1 MSDIRVFV
9 TFPESTAVFAGETL
23 QCKITFKNVS
33 QKSGPKGQPSSLLG
47 SPRSNGYTPGSSYSA
62 RNPQPLQVPTTARS
76 GRISPRSH
84 SSRPPTATAGLKPS
98 FPHSTPS
105 AKSPTVPTSPT
116 ATADGRPNHKHK
128 RTVSIVSISSDVGIE
143 SGRGGRESGLRSP
156 PALPGSRGHG
166 RAASLQI
173 TPGRHAVTPK
183 GSTPTSGTALTIPL
197 VSRI

>member
-33 QKSGPKGQPSSLLG
+33 QKSGIKGQPSSLLG
-47 SPRSNGYTPGSSYSA
+47 SPTSNGYTPGSSYSA

-84 SSRPPTATAGLKPS
+84 SSRPPTAGLQPS
-98 FPHSTPS
+98 FPPSAPS
-105 AKSPTVPTSPT
+105 AKSPTAPTSPT
-116 ATADGRPNHKHK
+116 ATVAGRPSHTHK
-128 RTVSIVSISSDVGIE
+128 RAVSIVSISSDLGIE
-143 SGRGGRESGLRSP
+143 GGRGGRESGLRSP
-156 PALPGSRGHG
+156 PALPSSRGHG

-173 TPGRHAVTPK
+173 TPGKHAVAPN
-183 GSTPTSGTALTIPL
+183 GSTATSGTALKIPL
-197 VSRI
+197 MSRI